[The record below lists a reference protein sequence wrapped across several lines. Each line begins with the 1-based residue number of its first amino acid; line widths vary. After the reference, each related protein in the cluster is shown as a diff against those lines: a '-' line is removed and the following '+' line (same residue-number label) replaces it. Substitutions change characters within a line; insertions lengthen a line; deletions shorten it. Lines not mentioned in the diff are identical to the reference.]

1 MSKRYF
7 ILVTV
12 AYAVGCA
19 VGLAMFQSPEFS
31 KSYLAKHGAEHKRYI
46 ETIKSDVFKAHEER
60 PAVIKLPEAD
70 EENLKFVEE
79 YVASDEFKQE
89 EHRAWW
95 FVEYFKVV
103 NSTVFLL
110 YLWGLAG
117 PPLTALLDAQIEG
130 VRKRFAEVEQEMAQ
144 AAKVK
149 ADAVSKTS
157 DWEQVEAAIRKES
170 EDTIAESMAKVKE
183 EDESARKMLEK
194 QLDDRKHAELL
205 ATAETI
211 RLELVTAAIDEATEH
226 YRTERLG
233 EKLEIN
239 VNSFIKLLER
249 MS

>member
-1 MSKRYF
+1 MSKRFF

-19 VGLAMFQSPEFS
+19 LGLILFKSPQLS
-31 KSYLAKHGAEHKRYI
+31 KTYLAGHAAEHERYLKI
-46 ETIKSDVFKAHEER
+46 VKTDAYKAYEER
-60 PAVIKLPEAD
+60 PELHPLSGAAKEDA
-70 EENLKFVEE
+70 EFVEE
-79 YVASDEFKQE
+79 YLSSPELEHE
-89 EHRAWW
+89 ENRIWW
-95 FVEYFKVV
+95 FLQYFKVV
-103 NSTVFLL
+103 NSAVFLL

-117 PPLTALLDAQIEG
+117 PILLPMLDERVEG
-130 VRKRFAEVEQEMAQ
+130 VRKRFAEVEQEIAD

-149 ADAVSKTS
+149 ADAERKTA

-170 EDTIAESMAKVKE
+170 EDAIAESMAKVKE
-183 EDESARKMLEK
+183 EDESARKMLDK

-211 RLELVTAAIDEATEH
+211 RLELVTAAIDRATEH
-226 YRTERLG
+226 YRTERLD

-239 VNSFIKLLER
+239 VNSFVKLLER